1 MLLGAPKAR
10 LALAAAVQQ
19 PQAATLPWPSRTPP
33 APAAPSTCP
42 ARAQQHGIPR
52 DLRAPTA
59 ASSSLK
65 SSPGSPHPSCCLCS
79 TAWWLGAVFC
89 YLFIFTLLRVGWKSI
104 DISLTPVASFG
115 ISMEIGWRSSKTG
128 SGQLTALGWR
138 KAGAP
143 AARGQEPCPAGSRA
157 LQGLETPP
165 SALPEEPAQLEAG
178 DSCTAVN
185 FTSSPSRA
193 DLERGYASN
202 LPAKD
207 PHVHISAPPKTS
219 NTRTGVPSA
228 GKPAFSCFLL
238 IFPSLWLSSDCF

>member
-19 PQAATLPWPSRTPP
+19 PQAATPPWPSRIPP

-128 SGQLTALGWR
+128 SGQLMALGWR
-138 KAGAP
+138 KAEAP
-143 AARGQEPCPAGSRA
+143 AARGQEPCPAGSR
-157 LQGLETPP
+157 GT
-165 SALPEEPAQLEAG
+165 G
-178 DSCTAVN
+178 DVPQRSPRRASTA
-185 FTSSPSRA
+185 
-193 DLERGYASN
+193 
-202 LPAKD
+202 
-207 PHVHISAPPKTS
+207 
-219 NTRTGVPSA
+219 
-228 GKPAFSCFLL
+228 
-238 IFPSLWLSSDCF
+238 